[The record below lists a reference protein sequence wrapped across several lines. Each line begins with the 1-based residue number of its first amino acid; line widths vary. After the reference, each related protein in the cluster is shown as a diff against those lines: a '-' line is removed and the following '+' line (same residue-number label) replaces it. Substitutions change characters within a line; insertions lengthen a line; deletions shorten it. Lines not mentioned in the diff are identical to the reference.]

1 MKLIKY
7 SFLFICLTFKIVIIF
22 NVQTAYSQQPTDS
35 IVYYIGLINHPQSGD
50 DLIKSY
56 NFFTKE
62 KNNAVKVNDS
72 VNMIFDLFQMARIE
86 YKGGFYSKSEASAV
100 SALKVL
106 DKVKETPYNTH
117 LRTSLFTHLG
127 ILYREQKNKVK
138 ALELYEKALVT
149 AKSPEDS
156 VKLYNNKSNAHKDIN
171 DYETAKIELS
181 KAYELIPRI
190 TDTSTIALVLDNLG
204 FIKYKLKEPDAL
216 PLMMN
221 ALKLRM
227 HSKNQTKAYP
237 SYKNLANYFYD
248 TDPIKARSY
257 ALKAY
262 DIATTL
268 NSASYR
274 MDALSLLMEFSND
287 DYAKAYQQ
295 ISDSIYK
302 AEKFQENEFS
312 LMKYDLSEKE
322 REAQE
327 SELVSQKEKTN
338 RQFYQFLTVLIVV
351 IAFGLYR
358 ILKTQHKK
366 DNLQKVYDTETRI
379 SKKVHDDVANNVF
392 QVMTK
397 LQHQNA
403 SEDVLDDLDDIYKK
417 TRDISKEHSVMDFDD
432 KFENILGDLLM
443 SYRNNT
449 TNIMAKDISKIK
461 WASISNVK
469 RETIYKVLQE
479 LLINMTK
486 HSQATLAVISFD
498 DIQNKIVI
506 TYKDNGMGCTLV
518 KNTGLQNVENR
529 ISAMKGTVIFES
541 VINSGFKATIKV

>member
-1 MKLIKY
+1 MKLLKF
-7 SFLFICLTFKIVIIF
+7 SFLFFCLAFKIGILL
-22 NVQTAYSQQPTDS
+22 NVQDAFSQHANDS
-35 IVYYIGLINHPQSGD
+35 LVYYGGLINHPQSSN

-62 KNNAVKVNDS
+62 KDNAEKVNDTVS
-72 VNMIFDLFQMARIE
+72 MIFDLFQLARIE
-86 YKGGFYSKSEASAV
+86 YKGGFYGKSEASAV
-100 SALKVL
+100 SALQIL

-138 ALELYEKALVT
+138 SLELYEKALVT

-156 VKLYNNKSNAHKDIN
+156 VKLYNNKSNIHKDIN
-171 DYETAKIELS
+171 DYQSAKIELS
-181 KAYELIPRI
+181 KAYKLIPKI
-190 TDTSTIALVLDNLG
+190 TDTLTIALVLDNLG
-204 FIKYKLKEPDAL
+204 FVKYKLKEPDAL
-216 PLMMN
+216 PLMIT
-221 ALKLRM
+221 ALELRM

-237 SYKNLANYFYD
+237 SYKNLSNYFYG
-248 TDPIKARSY
+248 TDSIKARDY

-262 DIATTL
+262 DIATAL
-268 NSASYR
+268 NSASYK

-287 DYAKAYQQ
+287 DYAKAYKQ

-302 AEKFQENEFS
+302 AEKLQENEFA

-366 DNLQKVYDTETRI
+366 ENLQKVYDTESRI

-397 LQHQNA
+397 LQQQKA

-417 TRDISKEHSVMDFDD
+417 TRDISKEHSVLDFDD
-432 KFENILGDLLM
+432 EFENILGDLIM
-443 SYRNNT
+443 SYRSNT
-449 TNIMAKDISKIK
+449 INIIAKNISKIK
-461 WASISNVK
+461 WESISNIK

-498 DIQNKIVI
+498 DIQNKIII
-506 TYKDNGMGCTLV
+506 TYKDNGIGCTLV

-529 ISAMKGTVIFES
+529 ISAMKGTIIFES
-541 VINSGFKATIKV
+541 VSNSGFKATIKV